1 MTVLPNTTLREPAQ
15 RWRRGSRSRPWP
27 PSPKL
32 RSNLPSRVF
41 ASTNRYDRRR
51 RGRVARAGFAS
62 RVRDRLRGVQEQ
74 LRGPGADLLAPSC
87 RFCADLAPAHLCG
100 CKAVN
105 SEPGRAREVKAHG
118 RAFECYST
126 SACTALAPR
135 IALPPAVTLSKAA
148 LESAQPRFC
157 RHKPM

>member
-15 RWRRGSRSRPWP
+15 RWRRGSLSRPWP

-62 RVRDRLRGVQEQ
+62 RVRDGLRVVHQQ
-74 LRGPGADLLAPSC
+74 LRAPGADLLAPSC